1 MHGMSL
7 FFSYNRILLVIR
19 GNRERESLGLGVVKV
34 VLRLKVM
41 YTYINLEWLRSRRD
55 RLECTSLVV

>member
-1 MHGMSL
+1 MSL
-7 FFSYNRILLVIR
+7 FFSYNRNLLVIR
-19 GNRERESLGLGVVKV
+19 GNRETESLGLGVVKV
-34 VLRLKVM
+34 VLRLKVI